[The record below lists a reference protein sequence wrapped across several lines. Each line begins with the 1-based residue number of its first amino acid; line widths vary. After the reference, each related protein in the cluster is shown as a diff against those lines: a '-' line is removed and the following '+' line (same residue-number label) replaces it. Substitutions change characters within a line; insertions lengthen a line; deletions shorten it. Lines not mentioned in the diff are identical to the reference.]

1 MSEKT
6 DVADL
11 RHGCRWRPD
20 TPGLSELRAGPRMQT
35 RLSRPD
41 AKALRMGAG
50 AGGIEQYLNF
60 ALRGLHATMNLR
72 FEAVRAGGRQVLSE
86 SPRDRKHREKGERC
100 RCQTKNQ
107 NRSRRQTRAHRRAAK
122 AFHSRSRLVSPRTRG
137 LSPRTRGLSHKT
149 KYRRRIRRS
158 TEAASR
164 SPAG

>member
-60 ALRGLHATMNLR
+60 ALRGLHATMNLH
-72 FEAVRAGGRQVLSE
+72 FEAARAGGHQVLSE
-86 SPRDRKHREKGERC
+86 SPQDRKHREKGERC

-137 LSPRTRGLSHKT
+137 LSHKT

>member
-1 MSEKT
+1 MSPICDT
-6 DVADL
+6 AVAGGL
-11 RHGCRWRPD
+11 THRACLSFGQARGCRLAW
-20 TPGLSELRAGPRMQT
+20 
-35 RLSRPD
+35 SRQD
-41 AKALRMGAG
+41 AKALRMSAG
-50 AGGIEQYLNF
+50 AGEIEQYLNF
-60 ALRGLHATMNLR
+60 ALRGLHATMNLH

-86 SPRDRKHREKGERC
+86 LPRDRKHREKGERC

-122 AFHSRSRLVSPRTRG
+122 AFHSRSRLVSPRTKG
-137 LSPRTRGLSHKT
+137 LSHRTRGLSHRT

>member
-20 TPGLSELRAGPRMQT
+20 TPGLSELRAGPRM
-35 RLSRPD
+35 RAHLSRPD

-50 AGGIEQYLNF
+50 AGEIEQYLNF
-60 ALRGLHATMNLR
+60 ALRGLHATMNLH

-86 SPRDRKHREKGERC
+86 LPRDRKHREKGERC

-122 AFHSRSRLVSPRTRG
+122 AFHSRSRLVSPRTK
-137 LSPRTRGLSHKT
+137 GLSHRTKGLSHRT

>member
-11 RHGCRWRPD
+11 RHDCRWRPD

-107 NRSRRQTRAHRRAAK
+107 NRSRRQTRAHRRAAN
-122 AFHSRSRLVSPRTRG
+122 AFHSRSRLV
-137 LSPRTRGLSHKT
+137 SPRTRGLSHKT